1 MSSNNFE
8 MKFVGNNELLVPVS
22 NDVVELNRFL
32 LDSNAVNTD
41 TNSLDQ
47 VPYFGGPVS
56 YAESNNPMPVLS
68 LHSLSK
74 PITVTIPENVA
85 PDGPFILLN
94 KALQEGS
101 RCTGTKPPESNITPD
116 FLLNTQNVIPLSAEY
131 GLPKVPM
138 LQDPYNQL
146 NITGV
151 VNASNPITKLDN
163 TNFTPDMTTSSQF
176 SMMNRQPPPM
186 NPDQDLAMMYATQN
200 ARETQSVPPFTSQT
214 IHSQSAM
221 RSSSPMRASPSMY
234 VAPSPSMRSP
244 SPSMR
249 SPSPSMRSPSPSRRS
264 RSPSP
269 SMRSRSP
276 SPSMRSVSP
285 SMRSPSPSMLA
296 NPIPAMM
303 QIAKTSANKVLDKT
317 KNYKMNTPQM
327 KKIVMYLSI
336 AILIYVIYLVISR
349 RR

>member
-138 LQDPYNQL
+138 LQDPYNKL

-163 TNFTPDMTTSSQF
+163 TNFTPDMTTNSQF

-200 ARETQSVPPFTSQT
+200 ARETQSVPPLTSQT
-214 IHSQSAM
+214 IHSQSGM

-244 SPSMR
+244 SPRR
-249 SPSPSMRSPSPSRRS
+249 SPSPSMRSPSPRRS
-264 RSPSP
+264 P
-269 SMRSRSP
+269 
-276 SPSMRSVSP
+276 SP